1 MRRSLLAIVILGA
14 LLLSGCAVGSRDV
27 VTQTRSLGTF
37 ERVAFEGLGE
47 LTIAQ
52 GEGHSLHIEAE
63 SNVIKR
69 ISTEVRGDTLHIGY
83 SSGIFWFNIIPT
95 KSIRY
100 TLTVEDLSEVD
111 LTGLGSIYAG
121 ELTADRLTVDMSG
134 VGKIVVRSLNADR
147 LTLNLTGLG
156 SCEIAGRVRRQD
168 VLMSGGGDYDGA
180 DLESDIAGL
189 TLSGLGKATVWVSED
204 LDIRITGVG
213 RVEYYGD
220 PRVSKNV
227 TSLGRVRSLGER

>member
-1 MRRSLLAIVILGA
+1 MKRSLLALATLGG

-27 VTQTRSLGTF
+27 VTQTRSLGAF
-37 ERVAFEGLGE
+37 ERVTFEGLGE
-47 LTIAQ
+47 LTIVQ

-95 KSIRY
+95 RPIRY

-111 LTGLGSIYAG
+111 LTGLGSVYAG
-121 ELTADRLTVDMSG
+121 ELSTDRLTVGMSG
-134 VGKIVVRSLNADR
+134 AGKIVVRSLNVDR

-156 SCEIAGRVRRQD
+156 SCELAGRVRRQD

-180 DLESDIAGL
+180 DLESEIAGL
-189 TLSGLGKATVWVSED
+189 HLSGLGKATVWATDD
-204 LDIRITGVG
+204 LDIRITGAG
-213 RVEYYGD
+213 GVEYYGD
-220 PRVSKNV
+220 PRVSQNV
-227 TSLGRVRSLGER
+227 TSLGRVRSLGAR